1 MAIQKTGRLQF
12 TQKKVLII
20 IKIMDNKEIKQK
32 RMEFLEATIRKYITT
47 KPELSVEDIAV
58 VICSEVCDEN
68 LLKFIKKYKKELKS
82 C

>member
-12 TQKKVLII
+12 TQKKVLRI

>member
-1 MAIQKTGRLQF
+1 
-12 TQKKVLII
+12 
-20 IKIMDNKEIKQK
+20 MDNEEIKLK